1 MDGANEGRHHPHPEI
16 LMDKF
21 YVDTVR
27 LLLAT
32 LPEVFAFPKFALK
45 GGTALNLFVQKMPRL
60 SVDIDVVF
68 TDHLKPRAEALKEIA
83 AGLVEAQ
90 QRLKAR
96 GIESELITAAQG
108 EETKLFVN
116 QNRLEV
122 KVEVNHVF
130 RGTLLPVTAKGL
142 NKNAR
147 DLFTTEVSAPVLASE
162 EIYGSKIVAAL
173 DRQHPRDFFDI
184 EQMFAS
190 VGLNSAV
197 ADCFT
202 CYLAGHNR
210 PMHEVLFSRDH
221 DLRMVFENEFQGMT
235 RDPASLE
242 RLEDAR
248 TQLRKELLGSL
259 TAAHR
264 RFLLSILDCEPEWDL
279 IQFSHL
285 KDMPALRWKI
295 QNLQKL
301 KDTNPRKFQQQATA
315 LRAKLE
321 A

>member
-1 MDGANEGRHHPHPEI
+1 
-16 LMDKF
+16 MDKF

-32 LPEVFAFPKFALK
+32 LPEVFAVPKFALK
-45 GGTALNLFVQKMPRL
+45 GGTALNLFVQNMPRL

-68 TDHLKPRAEALKEIA
+68 TDHLKPRTEALKEIA
-83 AGLVEAQ
+83 AGLADAR
-90 QRLKAR
+90 QRLKSH

-116 QNRLEV
+116 QNRLDV

-130 RGTLLPVTAKGL
+130 RGTLLPVSTRRL

-147 DLFTTEVSAPVLASE
+147 DLFTTEIAAPVLASE
-162 EIYGSKIVAAL
+162 ELYGSKIVAAL

-184 EQMFAS
+184 EQMFAG
-190 VGLNSAV
+190 VGLTSAV
-197 ADCFT
+197 VDCFT

-235 RDPASLE
+235 RDPVSLG
-242 RLEDAR
+242 RLEHTR
-248 TQLRKELLGSL
+248 TRLRKELRESL
-259 TAAHR
+259 TGAHR
-264 RFLLSILDCEPEWDL
+264 RFLLSILDCEPEWSL
-279 IQFSHL
+279 GGAH
-285 KDMPALRWKI
+285 
-295 QNLQKL
+295 
-301 KDTNPRKFQQQATA
+301 
-315 LRAKLE
+315 
-321 A
+321 

>member
-1 MDGANEGRHHPHPEI
+1 
-16 LMDKF
+16 MDKF

-32 LPEVFAFPKFALK
+32 LPEVFAIPKFALK
-45 GGTALNLFVQKMPRL
+45 GGTALNLFVQNMPRL

-68 TDHLKPRAEALKEIA
+68 TDHLKPRTGALNEIA
-83 AGLVEAQ
+83 AGLADTRK
-90 QRLKAR
+90 RLKSR
-96 GIESELITAAQG
+96 GIESELITAAKG

-116 QNRLEV
+116 QNRLQV

-130 RGTLLPVTAKGL
+130 RGTLLPVSTKRL
-142 NKNAR
+142 NRNAR
-147 DLFTTEVSAPVLASE
+147 DLFTTEISAPVLASE

-184 EQMFAS
+184 EQMFAGA
-190 VGLNSAV
+190 GLTSAV

-221 DLRMVFENEFQGMT
+221 DLRIIFENEFQGMT
-235 RDPASLE
+235 RDPVSLE
-242 RLEDAR
+242 QLQQVRNR
-248 TQLRKELLGSL
+248 LRKELLESL

-264 RFLLSILDCEPEWDL
+264 RFLLSILECEPEWDL
-279 IQFSHL
+279 IQFAHL

-295 QNLQKL
+295 QNLQTL
-301 KDTNPRKFQQQATA
+301 KSSNPKKFQQQAAA
-315 LRAKLE
+315 LREKLE
-321 A
+321 GE

>member
-1 MDGANEGRHHPHPEI
+1 ME
-16 LMDKF
+16 KY

-45 GGTALNLFVQKMPRL
+45 GGTALNLFLHDMPRL

-68 TDHLKPRAEALKEIA
+68 TDHLKPRIEALKEIS
-83 AGLVEAQ
+83 AGLTATQ
-90 QRLKAR
+90 QRLKSR
-96 GIESELITAAQG
+96 GIESELTTAAQG
-108 EETKLFVN
+108 EETKLFVK
-116 QNRLEV
+116 QNRLAV

-130 RGTLLPVTAKGL
+130 RGTFLPVTTKQL
-142 NKNAR
+142 NKSAR
-147 DLFTTEVSAPVLASE
+147 DLFTTEVSAPVLASA

-184 EQMFAS
+184 EQMFAET
-190 VGLNSAV
+190 GLTSAV
-197 ADCFT
+197 VDCFT

-235 RDPASLE
+235 RDPVSLE
-242 RLEDAR
+242 QLQQVRNR
-248 TQLRKELLGSL
+248 LRKELPESL

-264 RFLLSILDCEPEWDL
+264 RFLLSILECEPEWDL
-279 IQFSHL
+279 IQFAHL

-301 KDTNPRKFQQQATA
+301 KSSNSKKFQQQAAA
-315 LRAKLE
+315 LREKLE
-321 A
+321 GE

>member
-1 MDGANEGRHHPHPEI
+1 ME
-16 LMDKF
+16 KF

-32 LPEVFAFPKFALK
+32 LPEVFTFPKFALK
-45 GGTALNLFVQKMPRL
+45 GGTALNLFVHNMPRL
-60 SVDIDVVF
+60 SVDIDVAF
-68 TDHLKPRAEALKEIA
+68 TDHLEPRTEAMKEIA
-83 AGLVEAQ
+83 AGLDEVR
-90 QRLKAR
+90 QRLESR
-96 GIESELITAAQG
+96 GFESELITAAQG

-130 RGTLLPVTAKGL
+130 RGTLLPVTMKRL

-162 EIYGSKIVAAL
+162 ELYGSKSVAAL

-184 EQMFAS
+184 EQMFAET
-190 VGLNSAV
+190 GLTSAV
-197 ADCFT
+197 ADCFI

-210 PMHEVLFSRDH
+210 PVHEVLFSRDR
-221 DLRMVFENEFQGMT
+221 DLRMAFENEFQGMT
-235 RDPASLE
+235 RDPVSLD
-242 RLEDAR
+242 RLENTR
-248 TQLRKELLGSL
+248 TRLRKELLGSL

-264 RFLLSILDCEPEWDL
+264 RFPLSILECKPEWDL
-279 IQFSHL
+279 IQFAHL

-301 KDTNPRKFQQQATA
+301 KGSNPMKFQQQAGT
-315 LRAKLE
+315 LRDKLE
-321 A
+321 AQ

>member
-1 MDGANEGRHHPHPEI
+1 
-16 LMDKF
+16 MDKF

-45 GGTALNLFVQKMPRL
+45 GGTALNLFVHDMPRL

-68 TDHLKPRAEALKEIA
+68 TDHLKPRTDALKEIA
-83 AGLVEAQ
+83 SGLADAR
-90 QRLKAR
+90 QRLKSR

-130 RGTLLPVTAKGL
+130 RGTLLPVTTKRL

-147 DLFTTEVSAPVLASE
+147 DLFTTEVTAPVLASE
-162 EIYGSKIVAAL
+162 ELYGSKIVAAL
-173 DRQHPRDFFDI
+173 DRQHPRDFFDV
-184 EQMFAS
+184 EQMLAGA
-190 VGLNSAV
+190 GLNSAV
-197 ADCFT
+197 ADCFA

-235 RDPASLE
+235 RDPVSLE
-242 RLEDAR
+242 RLEHTR
-248 TQLRKELLGSL
+248 TRLRKELLGTL

-279 IQFSHL
+279 IHFAHL

-301 KDTNPRKFQQQATA
+301 KSSNPKKFQQQAAA
-315 LRAKLE
+315 LREKLE
-321 A
+321 RE

>member
-1 MDGANEGRHHPHPEI
+1 
-16 LMDKF
+16 MDKF

-45 GGTALNLFVQKMPRL
+45 GGTALNLFVHDMPRL
-60 SVDIDVVF
+60 SVDIEVVF
-68 TDHLKPRAEALKEIA
+68 TDHLKPRIEALKEIS
-83 AGLVEAQ
+83 AGLTAAQ
-90 QRLKAR
+90 QRLKSR
-96 GIESELITAAQG
+96 GIESELTTAAQG
-108 EETKLFVN
+108 EETKLFVR
-116 QNRLEV
+116 QNRLAV

-130 RGTLLPVTAKGL
+130 RGTFLPVTTRRL

-147 DLFTTEVSAPVLASE
+147 NLFTTEVSAPVLASE
-162 EIYGSKIVAAL
+162 ELYGSKIVAAL
-173 DRQHPRDFFDI
+173 DRQHPRDFSDI
-184 EQMFAS
+184 EQMFAET
-190 VGLNSAV
+190 GLTSAV

-235 RDPASLE
+235 RDPVSLE
-242 RLEDAR
+242 QLQQVRSR
-248 TQLRKELLGSL
+248 LRKELLESL

-264 RFLLSILDCEPEWDL
+264 RFLLSILECDPEWNL
-279 IQFSHL
+279 IRFDHL

-301 KDTNPRKFQQQATA
+301 KDTNPKKFQQQAAA
-315 LRAKLE
+315 LRDKLE
-321 A
+321 EE